1 MDLKITASMKN
12 LSIFSVIGLLLSA
25 CSSLHKTGPSKNY
38 TMKPYKKKGVVY
50 KPISVTRSTEMVG
63 LASWY
68 GRDFQGLKTSSGEK
82 YNMYAYTIAHKT
94 WPMGTVVKIENL
106 KNHKTVIARVND
118 RGPFVQGRVV
128 DCSYAV
134 ACKIGLDKEGVAP
147 VKLTVIESKSRKLS
161 L

>member
-1 MDLKITASMKN
+1 MDLKFSTSMKS
-12 LSIFSVIGLLLSA
+12 LSILYAMGLLLSA
-25 CSSLHKTGPSKNY
+25 CTSLHKPTPSSDY
-38 TMKPYKKKGVVY
+38 TMKPYKKKGIVY
-50 KPISVTRSTEMVG
+50 KPISVTKNTQMIG

-68 GRDFQGLKTSSGEK
+68 GRDFQGLKTSSGER

-94 WPMGTVVKIENL
+94 WPMGTLVKIENL

-118 RGPFVQGRVV
+118 RGPFVKGRVV

-147 VKLTVIESKSRKLS
+147 VKLTVIESNSKKLS